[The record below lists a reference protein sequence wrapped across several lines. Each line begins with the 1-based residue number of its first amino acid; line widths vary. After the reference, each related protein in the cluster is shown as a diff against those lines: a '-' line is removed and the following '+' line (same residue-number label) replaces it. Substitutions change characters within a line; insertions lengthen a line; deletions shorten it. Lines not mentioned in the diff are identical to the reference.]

1 LNVKSSIQKNIHE
14 RIWRL
19 TFLKDNSIGIRYSFF
34 RNIIIAFTIKVFQP
48 MSLEDEQNDEEILEI
63 KQRKLRE
70 MQKMATMRST
80 MNSITKPIVL
90 TDLNFKEEISKY
102 PVMLIDFW
110 APWCGPCRL
119 VSPIIEQLASE
130 YAGRV
135 VFGKL
140 NIDENQM
147 IPQSFGIQSI
157 PTMMILKN
165 SRVVDIL
172 VGALS
177 KAQIETK
184 LRQHSSDSKSATGGT
199 YN

>member
-1 LNVKSSIQKNIHE
+1 
-14 RIWRL
+14 
-19 TFLKDNSIGIRYSFF
+19 
-34 RNIIIAFTIKVFQP
+34 
-48 MSLEDEQNDEEILEI
+48 MSLEDEHNDEEILEI
-63 KQRKLRE
+63 KQRKLKE
-70 MQKMATMRST
+70 MQKKATMRST
-80 MNSITKPIVL
+80 MNSITRPIVL
-90 TDLNFKEEISKY
+90 TDLNFREEISKY

-110 APWCGPCRL
+110 APWCGPCRM

-147 IPQSFGIQSI
+147 VPRSFGIQSI

-172 VGALS
+172 VGALP

-184 LRQHSSDSKSATGGT
+184 LRQHLLDSKNTIGSAYG
-199 YN
+199 

>member
-1 LNVKSSIQKNIHE
+1 
-14 RIWRL
+14 
-19 TFLKDNSIGIRYSFF
+19 
-34 RNIIIAFTIKVFQP
+34 
-48 MSLEDEQNDEEILEI
+48 MSLEDEHNDEEILEI

-80 MNSITKPIVL
+80 MNSITRPIVL
-90 TDLNFKEEISKY
+90 TDLNFREEISKY
-102 PVMLIDFW
+102 PVILIDFW
-110 APWCGPCRL
+110 APWCGPCRM
-119 VSPIIEQLASE
+119 VSPIIEQLATE

-147 IPQSFGIQSI
+147 VPRSFGIQSI

-184 LRQHSSDSKSATGGT
+184 LRQHSLDSKSATGGT
-199 YN
+199 YK

>member
-1 LNVKSSIQKNIHE
+1 
-14 RIWRL
+14 
-19 TFLKDNSIGIRYSFF
+19 
-34 RNIIIAFTIKVFQP
+34 
-48 MSLEDEQNDEEILEI
+48 
-63 KQRKLRE
+63 
-70 MQKMATMRST
+70 
-80 MNSITKPIVL
+80 MNSITRPIVL
-90 TDLNFKEEISKY
+90 TDLNFREEISKY

-110 APWCGPCRL
+110 APWCGPCRM

-147 IPQSFGIQSI
+147 VPRSFGIQSI

-172 VGALS
+172 VGALP

-184 LRQHSSDSKSATGGT
+184 LRQHLLDSKNTIGSAYG
-199 YN
+199 

>member
-1 LNVKSSIQKNIHE
+1 
-14 RIWRL
+14 
-19 TFLKDNSIGIRYSFF
+19 
-34 RNIIIAFTIKVFQP
+34 
-48 MSLEDEQNDEEILEI
+48 MSLEDEHNDEEILEI
-63 KQRKLRE
+63 KQRKLKE

-80 MNSITKPIVL
+80 MNSITGPIVL
-90 TDLNFKEEISKY
+90 TDLNFREEISKY

-110 APWCGPCRL
+110 APWCGPCRM

-130 YAGRV
+130 YVGRV

-147 IPQSFGIQSI
+147 VPRSFGIQSI

-172 VGALS
+172 VGALP

-184 LRQHSSDSKSATGGT
+184 LRQHLLDSKYTIGSAYG
-199 YN
+199 

>member
-1 LNVKSSIQKNIHE
+1 
-14 RIWRL
+14 
-19 TFLKDNSIGIRYSFF
+19 
-34 RNIIIAFTIKVFQP
+34 

-63 KQRKLRE
+63 KLRKLRE

-90 TDLNFKEEISKY
+90 TDLNFREEISKY

-110 APWCGPCRL
+110 APWCGPCRM

-140 NIDENQM
+140 NIDENQLV
-147 IPQSFGIQSI
+147 PQSFGIQSI

-184 LRQHSSDSKSATGGT
+184 LRQHSLDSKSATGGT
-199 YN
+199 YK

>member
-1 LNVKSSIQKNIHE
+1 
-14 RIWRL
+14 
-19 TFLKDNSIGIRYSFF
+19 
-34 RNIIIAFTIKVFQP
+34 
-48 MSLEDEQNDEEILEI
+48 MSLEDEHNDEEILEI
-63 KQRKLRE
+63 KQRKLKE

-80 MNSITKPIVL
+80 MNSITGPIVL
-90 TDLNFKEEISKY
+90 TDLNFREEISKY

-110 APWCGPCRL
+110 APWCGPCRM

-130 YAGRV
+130 YVGRV

-147 IPQSFGIQSI
+147 VPRSFGIQSI

-172 VGALS
+172 VGALP

-184 LRQHSSDSKSATGGT
+184 LRQHLLDSKNTIGSAYG
-199 YN
+199 

>member
-1 LNVKSSIQKNIHE
+1 
-14 RIWRL
+14 
-19 TFLKDNSIGIRYSFF
+19 
-34 RNIIIAFTIKVFQP
+34 
-48 MSLEDEQNDEEILEI
+48 MSLEDEHNDEEILEI
-63 KQRKLRE
+63 KQRKLKE

-80 MNSITKPIVL
+80 MNSITRPIVL
-90 TDLNFKEEISKY
+90 TDLNFREEISRY

-110 APWCGPCRL
+110 APWCGPCRM

-147 IPQSFGIQSI
+147 VPRSFGIQSI

-172 VGALS
+172 VGALP

-184 LRQHSSDSKSATGGT
+184 LRQHLLDSKNTIGSAYG
-199 YN
+199 

>member
-1 LNVKSSIQKNIHE
+1 
-14 RIWRL
+14 
-19 TFLKDNSIGIRYSFF
+19 
-34 RNIIIAFTIKVFQP
+34 
-48 MSLEDEQNDEEILEI
+48 MSLDDEHNDEEILEI
-63 KQRKLRE
+63 KQRKLKE
-70 MQKMATMRST
+70 MQKTATMRST
-80 MNSITKPIVL
+80 MNSITRPIVL
-90 TDLNFKEEISKY
+90 TDLNFREEISKY

-110 APWCGPCRL
+110 APWCGPCRM

-147 IPQSFGIQSI
+147 VPRSFGIQSI

-172 VGALS
+172 VGALP

-184 LRQHSSDSKSATGGT
+184 LRQHLLDSKNNIGSAYG
-199 YN
+199 

>member
-1 LNVKSSIQKNIHE
+1 
-14 RIWRL
+14 
-19 TFLKDNSIGIRYSFF
+19 
-34 RNIIIAFTIKVFQP
+34 

-70 MQKMATMRST
+70 MQKLATMRST

-90 TDLNFKEEISKY
+90 TDLNFREEISKY
-102 PVMLIDFW
+102 PIMLIDFW
-110 APWCGPCRL
+110 APWCGPCRMI
-119 VSPIIEQLASE
+119 SPIIEQLASE

-147 IPQSFGIQSI
+147 VSQSFGIQSI

-184 LRQHSSDSKSATGGT
+184 LRQHSLDSKSATGGP
-199 YN
+199 YKLEQK

>member
-1 LNVKSSIQKNIHE
+1 
-14 RIWRL
+14 
-19 TFLKDNSIGIRYSFF
+19 
-34 RNIIIAFTIKVFQP
+34 

-63 KQRKLRE
+63 KLRKLRE

-90 TDLNFKEEISKY
+90 TDLNFREEISKY

-110 APWCGPCRL
+110 APWCGPCRM

-147 IPQSFGIQSI
+147 VPQSFGIQII

-184 LRQHSSDSKSATGGT
+184 LRQHSLDSKSATGGT
-199 YN
+199 YK

>member
-1 LNVKSSIQKNIHE
+1 
-14 RIWRL
+14 
-19 TFLKDNSIGIRYSFF
+19 
-34 RNIIIAFTIKVFQP
+34 
-48 MSLEDEQNDEEILEI
+48 MSLEDEHNDEEILEI
-63 KQRKLRE
+63 KQRKLKE
-70 MQKMATMRST
+70 MQKTATMRST
-80 MNSITKPIVL
+80 MNSITRPIVL
-90 TDLNFKEEISKY
+90 TDLNFREEISKY
-102 PVMLIDFW
+102 PVILIDFW
-110 APWCGPCRL
+110 APWCGPCRM

-147 IPQSFGIQSI
+147 VPRSFGIQSI

-172 VGALS
+172 VGALP

-184 LRQHSSDSKSATGGT
+184 LRQHLLDSKNTIGSAYG
-199 YN
+199 

>member
-1 LNVKSSIQKNIHE
+1 
-14 RIWRL
+14 
-19 TFLKDNSIGIRYSFF
+19 
-34 RNIIIAFTIKVFQP
+34 
-48 MSLEDEQNDEEILEI
+48 MSLEDEHNDEEILEI
-63 KQRKLRE
+63 KQRKLKE

-80 MNSITKPIVL
+80 MNSSTRPIIL
-90 TDLNFKEEISKY
+90 TDLNFREEISKY

-110 APWCGPCRL
+110 APWCGPCRM

-147 IPQSFGIQSI
+147 VPRSFGIQSI

-172 VGALS
+172 VGALP

-184 LRQHSSDSKSATGGT
+184 LRQHLLDSKNTIGSAYG
-199 YN
+199 